1 MFTPQFSHRFRCGTA
16 LAALALG
23 TAATAA
29 PAFGAPV
36 AAAGYHLS
44 VFAAAPAGATA
55 PDDITVSGNNVFV
68 GYGNGVAGDGSYGPN
83 GLTSTVVEYSTNGT
97 VEHTFAG
104 IPGHVEGLAVGPD
117 GLLYTDENEDGNS
130 HLTVIN
136 TGAGTMTQ
144 YGYPNPSPHGGG
156 FDGLQFINGF
166 LYASGSNPDNGGDVG
181 GNNINSHPVLYRI
194 GLDSNSYPNTV
205 TVQGVVWGNDPAI
218 NKATGAALSNPNI
231 FDPDSLDVTPGG
243 NLLLANESGATVTEI
258 MDPNSITGVNGGTT
272 SAMLKTLNL
281 YTLAGGVQTPAN
293 TDETGFATST
303 RGTLLFA
310 DVKNNIIYQ
319 LTATN
324 GFALNQAFSSDK
336 TNHWL
341 DTLNFNTGLLTPV
354 VTGLGQPAGIGF
366 IPDPTSTLPEPA
378 GFALLAPA
386 IAALLLVRRRN
397 RLSA

>member
-1 MFTPQFSHRFRCGTA
+1 MFKSQCSRRFRCGLALTA
-16 LAALALG
+16 AALCA
-23 TAATAA
+23 AATVA
-29 PAFGAPV
+29 PAIGSPV
-36 AAAGYHLS
+36 AAPGYNLS
-44 VFAAAPAGATA
+44 VFATAPTGASA
-55 PDDITVSGNNVFV
+55 PDDIAVAGNNVFI
-68 GYGNGVAGDGSYGPN
+68 GYGNGVAGDGSSGPN
-83 GLTSTVVEYSTNGT
+83 GLTSTVVEYSSHGT
-97 VEHTFAG
+97 VENTFAG

-136 TGAGTMTQ
+136 PGSGAMTQ
-144 YGYPNPSPHGGG
+144 YGYPNPSAHGGG

-218 NKATGAALSNPNI
+218 NKATGSALNNPNI

-258 MDPNSITGVNGGTT
+258 MNPNAITGVNGGTA
-272 SAMLKTLNL
+272 SATLKTLNL
-281 YTLAGGVQTPAN
+281 YTMTGGVQTPAN
-293 TDETGFATST
+293 TDETGFATSAK
-303 RGTLLFA
+303 GTLLFA
-310 DVKNNIIYQ
+310 DVKDNIVYQ
-319 LTATN
+319 LTATD
-324 GFALNQAFSSDK
+324 GFALNQAFSADK

-366 IPDPTSTLPEPA
+366 LSDPPVNLPEPA
-378 GFALLAPA
+378 GFALLVPA
-386 IAALLLVRRRN
+386 LAGLLLMRRRTSP
-397 RLSA
+397 SA